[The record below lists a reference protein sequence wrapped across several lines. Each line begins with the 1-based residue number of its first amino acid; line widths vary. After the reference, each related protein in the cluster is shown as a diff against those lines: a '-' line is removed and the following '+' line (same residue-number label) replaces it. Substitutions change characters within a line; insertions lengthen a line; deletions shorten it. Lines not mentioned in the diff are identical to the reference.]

1 MLNQALGRSSG
12 WIVLWRKVFRR
23 ETPVPSMSRPIYKL
37 LGNVTRTGEL
47 REYSNQAGRGVVEGQ
62 MKGRR
67 WWRRRRRRGRRWIII
82 PVSGVIIRTGEGAV
96 GNGGD
101 LSRTIR
107 SECQQK
113 DETVIFLQK
122 QNFMQQLSRQ
132 RALQERTTSI
142 TPKLQERDMK
152 IYISS
157 NSNPCQ
163 SIWGVKNQIFHN
175 YVGSK

>member
-113 DETVIFLQK
+113 QRDSY
-122 QNFMQQLSRQ
+122 LSTK
-132 RALQERTTSI
+132 AKFHATTI
-142 TPKLQERDMK
+142 TPKSSTRENNKYHPKATRERYEDLYQLQL
-152 IYISS
+152 
-157 NSNPCQ
+157 
-163 SIWGVKNQIFHN
+163 
-175 YVGSK
+175 